1 MTLTEYFGGIGDMRR
16 SIGEK
21 LFDRI
26 NILFLGVFCFF
37 TAYPF
42 YYIVIYSL
50 SIPVKAASRGVYLLP
65 AGFTFMNYINI
76 FQQNNILHAAF
87 ISVSKTV
94 VGTLLTIVCCGLF
107 SYSVTKGIL
116 PFRKFMYRSLVL
128 SMYISIGII
137 PVYITYRYIGLK
149 NNFLVYILPN
159 MVNAFY
165 IVLMKT
171 YFEQLPVE
179 VEESAMIDGAGYFS
193 IFIRIILPVSKPILA
208 TVAIF
213 QAVGLW
219 NSYSDNLYFASVQN
233 LQTLQLLLYTFLQQQ
248 VASNTVRA
256 ANAAQRGLIKLT
268 PTSVRMTI
276 TVIATLP
283 ILFVYPFLQKYFMK
297 GLLIGAVKG

>member
-1 MTLTEYFGGIGDMRR
+1 MKKSM
-16 SIGEK
+16 GERA
-21 LFDRI
+21 FDRF
-26 NILFLGVFCFF
+26 NLLFLGVFCFF

-42 YYIVIYSL
+42 YYIIIYSF
-50 SIPVKAASRGVYLLP
+50 SEPMRAASRGVYLLP
-65 AGFTFMNYINI
+65 AGFTLLNYMKI

-94 VGTLLTIVCCGLF
+94 IGTLLTVICCGLF

-116 PFRKFMYRSLVL
+116 PFRKFMYRTLVL

-137 PVYITYRYIGLK
+137 PIYITYRYIGLK

-159 MVNAFY
+159 IVSAFY

-179 VEESAMIDGAGYFS
+179 VEESAMIDGAGYFN
-193 IFIRIILPVSKPILA
+193 IFVKIVMPVSKPILA

-219 NSYSDNLYFASVQN
+219 NAYSDNLYFASVQD

-248 VASNTVRA
+248 VATNTVRA
-256 ANAAQRGLIKLT
+256 ANAAQRGLTRLT

-283 ILFVYPFLQKYFMK
+283 ILFVYPFLQRYFMK

>member
-1 MTLTEYFGGIGDMRR
+1 MKR
-16 SIGEK
+16 SVGEK
-21 LFDRI
+21 VFDKF
-26 NILFLGVFCFF
+26 NILLLGLFCFL

-42 YYIVIYSL
+42 YYVIIYSL
-50 SIPVKAASRGVYLLP
+50 SMPLKAASQGVYLLP
-65 AGFTFMNYINI
+65 AGFTLINYIKV

-87 ISVSKTV
+87 ISASKTV
-94 VGTLLTIVCCGLF
+94 LGTLLTLLCCSIF
-107 SYSVTKGIL
+107 SYSITKEIL
-116 PFRKFMYRSLVL
+116 PLRKFMYRSLIL
-128 SMYISIGII
+128 TMYISIGII
-137 PVYITYRYIGLK
+137 PIYITYKYIGLR

-159 MVNAFY
+159 IVSAYF

-179 VEESAMIDGAGYFS
+179 VEESAMMDGAGYLR
-193 IFIRIILPVSKPILA
+193 IFVGIILPVSKPILA

-219 NSYSDNLYFASVQN
+219 NSYSDNLYFASTSR

-256 ANAAQRGLIKLT
+256 ANAAQRGLVKLT
-268 PTSVRMTI
+268 STSVRMTI

-297 GLLIGAVKG
+297 GLLLGAVKG